1 MFIIRK
7 HDVKMHSLLEL
18 VQKLVT
24 GQRIDSTL
32 PKQTSK
38 FTFNSF
44 SLKVNRKLQPVNNL
58 TIKDSLTEQTD

>member
-44 SLKVNRKLQPVNNL
+44 NLKLNRKLQPVNNL
-58 TIKDSLTEQTD
+58 TKTV